1 MQSYSFPHHLSNSDI
16 LRNHQLVENARSVI
30 SSQLE
35 LDLEEDGSFTGFYAG
50 FFLAV
55 SFSDLH
61 PLMVVTLSRPFTFRA
76 DINTYRAL
84 NRTNLSNI
92 LGSHIINN
100 DVGCYSFRA
109 TQWLFSA
116 MTGAEFRLFLS
127 RCQYD
132 AEKGYANTL
141 PSYIHQSGGPS

>member
-35 LDLEEDGSFTGFYAG
+35 LDLEEDGSLTGFYAG

-61 PLMVVTLSRPFTFRA
+61 PLMVVTLFYLPCGHQH
-76 DINTYRAL
+76 L
-84 NRTNLSNI
+84 Q
-92 LGSHIINN
+92 GS
-100 DVGCYSFRA
+100 
-109 TQWLFSA
+109 
-116 MTGAEFRLFLS
+116 E
-127 RCQYD
+127 
-132 AEKGYANTL
+132 
-141 PSYIHQSGGPS
+141 PHQSEQYSWQPHHQQ